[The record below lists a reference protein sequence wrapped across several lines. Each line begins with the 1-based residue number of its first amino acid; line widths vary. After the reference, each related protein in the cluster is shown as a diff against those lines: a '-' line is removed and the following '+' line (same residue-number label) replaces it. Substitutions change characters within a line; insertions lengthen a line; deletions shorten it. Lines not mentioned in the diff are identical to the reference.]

1 MRIIVC
7 LKPVPDPKHWKE
19 MRLHPTLKV
28 LVREGIPNVIN
39 PLDRNA
45 LEEALSIKERY
56 GGEVIILSMAP
67 LFCLSVLREALG
79 MGGDRAVLLSDKA
92 FAGSDTLATSYI
104 LSEAVRRIG
113 PFDLILC
120 GNQTIDGWTGHV
132 GPQLSQFLGIEGISL
147 VRMIEEFH
155 FEEDGKGRVSPVR
168 NSSGGLNPTGI
179 ILKPNPA
186 AEQRGILSNGMRS
199 GSVIVRR
206 NIEDGYVRIEAQLPL
221 LLSVVK
227 EINTPRYATFAGILE
242 AEKKEIEIVSASD
255 LQIDPS
261 QVGLTG
267 SPTKMADLFMPE
279 VKRRGEVVQEKP
291 EVASKLIFEKIRQRG
306 LI

>member
-45 LEEALSIKERY
+45 LEEALRIKERY

-67 LFCLSVLREALG
+67 LFCLSILREALA

-104 LSEAVRRIG
+104 LSEGVKKIG

-132 GPQLSQFLGIEGISL
+132 GPQLSEILGIEGIGW

-155 FEEDGKGRVSPVR
+155 FDQNDMGRSQ
-168 NSSGGLNPTGI
+168 
-179 ILKPNPA
+179 K
-186 AEQRGILSNGMRS
+186 

-206 NIEDGYVRIEAQLPL
+206 NLDHGYIRIKAPMPVLF
-221 LLSVVK
+221 SVVK
-227 EINTPRYATFAGILE
+227 DINTPRYTTFAGILE
-242 AEKKEIEIVSASD
+242 AEKKEMQILSASD
-255 LQIDPS
+255 LKIDPS

-279 VKRRGEVVQEKP
+279 MRRGREIIQEKP
-291 EVASKLIFEKIRQRG
+291 EVASRLIIEKIHQRG

>member
-45 LEEALSIKERY
+45 LEEALRIKERY

-67 LFCLSVLREALG
+67 LFCLSILREALA
-79 MGGDRAVLLSDKA
+79 MGGDRAVLLSDKV

-104 LSEAVRRIG
+104 LSEGVKKIG

-132 GPQLSQFLGIEGISL
+132 GPQLSEFLGIEGIGW
-147 VRMIEEFH
+147 VRMIEAFH
-155 FEEDGKGRVSPVR
+155 FDQNAMGRS
-168 NSSGGLNPTGI
+168 
-179 ILKPNPA
+179 KK
-186 AEQRGILSNGMRS
+186 

-206 NIEDGYVRIEAQLPL
+206 NLDHGYIRIKAPMPV

-227 EINTPRYATFAGILE
+227 DINTPRYTTFAGILE
-242 AEKKEIEIVSASD
+242 AEKKEIQILSASD
-255 LQIDPS
+255 LKIDPS

-279 VKRRGEVVQEKP
+279 MRRRKEIIQEKP
-291 EVASKLIFEKIRQRG
+291 EVASRLIIEKIHQRG

>member
-45 LEEALSIKERY
+45 LEEALRIKERY

-67 LFCLSVLREALG
+67 LFCLSILREALA

-104 LSEAVRRIG
+104 LSEGVKKIG

-132 GPQLSQFLGIEGISL
+132 GPQLSEFLGIEGIGW
-147 VRMIEEFH
+147 VRMIEAFH
-155 FEEDGKGRVSPVR
+155 FDQNAMGRSQKGS
-168 NSSGGLNPTGI
+168 I
-179 ILKPNPA
+179 
-186 AEQRGILSNGMRS
+186 
-199 GSVIVRR
+199 IVRR
-206 NIEDGYVRIEAQLPL
+206 NLDHGYIRIKAPMPV

-227 EINTPRYATFAGILE
+227 DINTPRYTTFAGILE
-242 AEKKEIEIVSASD
+242 AEKKEIQILSASD
-255 LQIDPS
+255 LKIDPS

-279 VKRRGEVVQEKP
+279 MRRRKEIIQEKP
-291 EVASKLIFEKIRQRG
+291 EAASRLIIEKIHQRG

>member
-45 LEEALSIKERY
+45 LEEALRIKERY

-67 LFCLSVLREALG
+67 LFCLSILREALA

-104 LSEAVRRIG
+104 LSEGVKKIG

-132 GPQLSQFLGIEGISL
+132 GPQLSEILGIEGIGW
-147 VRMIEEFH
+147 VRMIEAFH
-155 FEEDGKGRVSPVR
+155 FDQNDMGRS
-168 NSSGGLNPTGI
+168 
-179 ILKPNPA
+179 KK
-186 AEQRGILSNGMRS
+186 

-206 NIEDGYVRIEAQLPL
+206 NLDHGYIRIKAPMPV

-227 EINTPRYATFAGILE
+227 DINTPRYTTFAGILE
-242 AEKKEIEIVSASD
+242 AEKKEIQILSASD
-255 LQIDPS
+255 LKIDPS

-279 VKRRGEVVQEKP
+279 MRRRKEIIQEKP
-291 EVASKLIFEKIRQRG
+291 EVASRLIIEKIHQRG

>member
-7 LKPVPDPKHWKE
+7 LKPVPDPKYWS
-19 MRLHPTLKV
+19 RLRLDSKTKTLI
-28 LVREGIPNVIN
+28 RDGIPSIIN
-39 PLDRNA
+39 PLDKNA
-45 LEEALSIKERY
+45 LEAALQLQEKE

-67 LFCLSVLREALG
+67 LFCLSILREALA

-104 LSEAVRRIG
+104 LSEGVKKIG

-132 GPQLSQFLGIEGISL
+132 GPQLSEFLGIEGISW

-155 FEEDGKGRVSPVR
+155 FDQNAMGRS
-168 NSSGGLNPTGI
+168 
-179 ILKPNPA
+179 KK
-186 AEQRGILSNGMRS
+186 

-206 NIEDGYVRIEAQLPL
+206 NLDYGYIRIKAPMPV

-227 EINTPRYATFAGILE
+227 DINTPRYATFTGILE
-242 AEKKEIEIVSASD
+242 AEKKEIQILSASD
-255 LQIDPS
+255 LKIEPC

-279 VKRRGEVVQEKP
+279 MRRRREIIQEKP
-291 EVASKLIFEKIRQRG
+291 EVASRLIIEKIHQRG

>member
-7 LKPVPDPKHWKE
+7 LKPVPDPKYWS
-19 MRLHPTLKV
+19 RLRLDSKTKTLI
-28 LVREGIPNVIN
+28 RDGIPSIIN
-39 PLDRNA
+39 PLDKNA
-45 LEEALSIKERY
+45 LEAALQLQEKE

-67 LFCLSVLREALG
+67 LFCLSILREALA
-79 MGGDRAVLLSDKA
+79 MGGDRAVLLSDKV

-104 LSEAVRRIG
+104 LSEGVKKIG

-132 GPQLSQFLGIEGISL
+132 GPQLSEFLGIEGIGW
-147 VRMIEEFH
+147 VRMIEAFH
-155 FEEDGKGRVSPVR
+155 FDQNAMGRS
-168 NSSGGLNPTGI
+168 
-179 ILKPNPA
+179 KK
-186 AEQRGILSNGMRS
+186 

-206 NIEDGYVRIEAQLPL
+206 NLDHGYIRIKAPMPV

-227 EINTPRYATFAGILE
+227 DINTPRYTTFAGILE
-242 AEKKEIEIVSASD
+242 AEKKEIQILSASD
-255 LQIDPS
+255 LKIDPS

-279 VKRRGEVVQEKP
+279 MRRRKEIIQEKP
-291 EVASKLIFEKIRQRG
+291 EAASRLIIEKIHQRG